1 MKNYIIVAVVL
12 IIAFLSIYFLLKN
25 RDSIG
30 KEVNNVG
37 TNLTNPVNDKVDLS
51 SENNKNNTKE
61 NITKNNDTKKMN
73 QEITSAT
80 INTNMGN
87 IVVEFYSKDAPNTVA
102 NFVKLAGSGFYNN
115 VKFHRVIKGFMI
127 QGGDPLTKDDSKMSM
142 WGTGGPG
149 YSFPDEINTS
159 AEIYKTGYKRGVLA
173 MANSG
178 PNTNGSQFFIMHA
191 DYPLPPLYAIFGRVV
206 SGLEVVD
213 KIANTKTD
221 AGDRPTSPIIIN
233 SITLK

>member
-159 AEIYKTGYKRGVLA
+159 AEIYKTGYKSTLT
-173 MANSG
+173 
-178 PNTNGSQFFIMHA
+178 P
-191 DYPLPPLYAIFGRVV
+191 GRLMI
-206 SGLEVVD
+206 S
-213 KIANTKTD
+213 
-221 AGDRPTSPIIIN
+221 
-233 SITLK
+233 

>member
-12 IIAFLSIYFLLKN
+12 IIAFLSISFLLKN

-30 KEVNNVG
+30 NQVNNVG
-37 TNLTNPVNDKVDLS
+37 TSLTTPVNEKASPVLGE
-51 SENNKNNTKE
+51 ENSKPIE
-61 NITKNNDTKKMN
+61 NITNNKDTKKMDK
-73 QEITSAT
+73 EITSAT

-191 DYPLPPLYAIFGRVV
+191 DYPLPPLYAIFGKVV